1 MLLSAL
7 RRLLGLLALAVGVA
21 AVGSLLLGALAG
33 ISLTRA
39 LALGFYAVG
48 SFLLLVGFF
57 VGNRGPVR
65 VRSESPGGASFPLAQ
80 FGNRRLGWATRNE
93 QHETI
98 GYSAVFIVLGFV
110 LVLIG
115 LAFDRAERLW

>member
-1 MLLSAL
+1 MVLAAL
-7 RRLLGLLALAVGVA
+7 RRLVGLLALAVGIA
-21 AVGSLLLGALAG
+21 TAGSLLLGALAG
-33 ISLTRA
+33 VSLTRA

-65 VRSESPGGASFPLAQ
+65 VRSESPGASFPLAQ
-80 FGNRRLGWATRNE
+80 FGNRKLGWATRSE